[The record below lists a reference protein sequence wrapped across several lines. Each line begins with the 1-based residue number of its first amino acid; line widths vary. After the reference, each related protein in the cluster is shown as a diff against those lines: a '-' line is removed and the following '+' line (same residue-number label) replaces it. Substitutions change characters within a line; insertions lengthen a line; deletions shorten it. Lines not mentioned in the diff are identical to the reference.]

1 MNNFLNEFEQRFRAG
16 FWDDLKSILEEV
28 KNEKVYGCAFGTDS
42 DFVTLFLAVNTEES
56 LVRHITNMKAQGL
69 CNSKEDE
76 NYYRWGF
83 CEYQYGDT
91 THLNHISKFLY
102 ATENV
107 FDYKDEMIKIMAK
120 VVKETDDVL
129 FSQFGQSKEDIIF
142 FVSMTDD
149 DMAEE
154 LENQSV
160 IQMTNAKLVDGFLHR
175 YQ

>member
-16 FWDDLKSILEEV
+16 FWGDLKSILEDV

-91 THLNHISKFLY
+91 THLNHTLC
-102 ATENV
+102 
-107 FDYKDEMIKIMAK
+107 
-120 VVKETDDVL
+120 
-129 FSQFGQSKEDIIF
+129 
-142 FVSMTDD
+142 
-149 DMAEE
+149 
-154 LENQSV
+154 
-160 IQMTNAKLVDGFLHR
+160 LVYPH
-175 YQ
+175 

>member
-1 MNNFLNEFEQRFRAG
+1 MNNFLNEFEERFRAG
-16 FWDDLKSILEEV
+16 FLDDLKSILEEV
-28 KNEKVYGCAFGTDS
+28 KKEKVYGCAFGTDS

-91 THLNHISKFLY
+91 THFNHISKFLY

-107 FDYKDEMIKIMAK
+107 LDYKDEMIKIMAK

-129 FSQFGQSKEDIIF
+129 FDQFGQSKEDIIF

-149 DMAEE
+149 DMAEK

-160 IQMTNAKLVDGFLHR
+160 IQMTNAKLVDDFLHR

>member
-1 MNNFLNEFEQRFRAG
+1 MNEFEERFRTG
-16 FWDDLKSILEEV
+16 FLDDLKSILEEV
-28 KNEKVYGCAFGTDS
+28 KNEKIYACAFGTDS

-56 LVRHITNMKAQGL
+56 LVRHVTNMKAEGL
-69 CNSKEDE
+69 CDSKEDE
-76 NYYRWGF
+76 NYYRWGLS
-83 CEYQYGDT
+83 EYQYGDT
-91 THLNHISKFLY
+91 THLNHISKLLY

-107 FDYKDEMIKIMAK
+107 LDYKDEMIKIMAK

-129 FSQFGQSKEDIIF
+129 FNQFSQSKEDIIF

-154 LENQSV
+154 LEDQSV
-160 IQMTNAKLVDGFLHR
+160 IQMTNAKLVDGFLYR